1 MPTRERFGS
10 IAISNSSRLPLISS
24 PGSTLSPVTFPPGR
38 ARLATSPVL
47 TGSVLLVM
55 TIGTVVVAFSAAT
68 AFAWFPVTMTSTPS
82 RTRSAARA
90 AQPFHLAVGEAVL
103 DEDILTNAVS
113 EAPQALLEC
122 FAEMDLLLVR
132 AEREVAHPVDS
143 P

>member
-1 MPTRERFGS
+1 
-10 IAISNSSRLPLISS
+10 
-24 PGSTLSPVTFPPGR
+24 
-38 ARLATSPVL
+38 
-47 TGSVLLVM
+47 M

-68 AFAWFPVTMTSTPS
+68 AFAWFPRNDDVDTEPDQV
-82 RTRSAARA
+82 RGKGG
-90 AQPFHLAVGEAVL
+90 QPFHLAVGEAVL